1 MRAGRCAPPDLLPHP
16 GTKPGNHGK
25 GNLVFS
31 CFALNPFLSQSSG
44 QLLGSPHPGP
54 HPHRPEAPFRG
65 HRSRDQLR
73 SLPAR
78 PPPSWSRWSFALT
91 LKHSGTCLL
100 LRTPWS
106 RALPARLLHRLPDHS
121 LVALTA
127 RPPPQP
133 CSHAGAGPT
142 GGPWQRCRALVTS
155 PPPAPSLTCC
165 GELSVT
171 PASGGGRRGG
181 WRSRRLAAEDALSRQ

>member
-1 MRAGRCAPPDLLPHP
+1 MPHP
-16 GTKPGNHGK
+16 TSSPTQVPSPETTERGTWSFLVLHSTPSCLKAPGSYLAHPT
-25 GNLVFS
+25 L
-31 CFALNPFLSQSSG
+31 ALTLTAQKLP
-44 QLLGSPHPGP
+44 PG
-54 HPHRPEAPFRG
+54 G